1 MYSFKSSSKIQS
13 MFNMKISILIK
24 FNTKKLN
31 ILKIEKW
38 NETIFLNDN
47 LLSKI

>member
-1 MYSFKSSSKIQS
+1 